1 MIGKKWIKT
10 QDLAGG
16 IRIGNQCRIRFKK
29 RFEKRN
35 DIWIMKKSK
44 EEEMVTV
51 SMESRSSA
59 FLDNT

>member
-44 EEEMVTV
+44 EEMVTV